1 MQFKVKYER
10 LIPVYTSN
18 HYQKHFGSSLHNI
31 ILILFSTTFYLYNF
45 VHLEWIVCFVFPICI
60 QRIMIMI
67 IDEVYAKY
75 KGCKEL
81 ESDKMESMSV
91 CEKWRRIERI
101 VSVLWWRRHKEFYFI
116 VENGLMTHK
125 SEFMTHI
132 LSFDRKSRDQYLLLN
147 RNKIINL
154 IQKF

>member
-1 MQFKVKYER
+1 
-10 LIPVYTSN
+10 
-18 HYQKHFGSSLHNI
+18 
-31 ILILFSTTFYLYNF
+31 
-45 VHLEWIVCFVFPICI
+45 
-60 QRIMIMI
+60 MI

-75 KGCKEL
+75 KACKEL

-125 SEFMTHI
+125 SEFMTYI
-132 LSFDRKSRDQYLLLN
+132 LSFDT
-147 RNKIINL
+147 NL
-154 IQKF
+154 ENNNFCWTETK